1 MPNLPNTAIRYEE
14 ASIREIVYRPGEGEG
29 EGKRGISNPGGLAD
43 DLYEEWVIGEERPW
57 WYFRL

>member
-1 MPNLPNTAIRYEE
+1 MSNPPNSTIRYEE
-14 ASIREIVYRPGEGEG
+14 ASLTETVYRPGE
-29 EGKRGISNPGGLAD
+29 KALSNHGGLSD

>member
-14 ASIREIVYRPGEGEG
+14 ASIREIVYRPGEG

-57 WYFRL
+57 W

>member
-1 MPNLPNTAIRYEE
+1 LGEM
-14 ASIREIVYRPGEGEG
+14 VYRPGESEA
-29 EGKRGISNPGGLAD
+29 KRSGDKGGGLAD

>member
-29 EGKRGISNPGGLAD
+29 KRGTSNPGGLAD